1 MYLFKKIEELTILHN
16 DSRRSIGEFL
26 LSHRSEIYEY
36 TMDEIAKE
44 TYTSK
49 ASLVRFGQQLG
60 FSGWT
65 EFIYEFINETVS
77 SSTNNENYIDP
88 DFPFTAQ
95 DDTSTIIERISL
107 LQSQSIQETVAN
119 LKIKDVEKAAKILL
133 DSNRIAIFGNIP
145 NAHYGEIFT
154 RKLITINKNAH
165 VYRRGESGIIAL
177 NLTPE
182 DCALFISYSG
192 NNENSDPLK
201 NIQYLVRKKVPIV
214 SITSVGE
221 NYLSTNAD
229 VSLRIGGIERLTS
242 KISNFSSEQ
251 SILTILN
258 ILYAKIFSFHYE
270 ENKEHTIK
278 NSYILEKNTRESN
291 YIES

>member
-26 LSHRSEIYEY
+26 LSHRSEIHEY

-201 NIQYLVRKKVPIV
+201 NSQY
-214 SITSVGE
+214 
-221 NYLSTNAD
+221 
-229 VSLRIGGIERLTS
+229 
-242 KISNFSSEQ
+242 
-251 SILTILN
+251 
-258 ILYAKIFSFHYE
+258 
-270 ENKEHTIK
+270 
-278 NSYILEKNTRESN
+278 
-291 YIES
+291 